1 MPASCS
7 NLTLARSLINPLLYT
22 PQVADYILAV
32 ASEFDQSD
40 FVDSDFQ
47 AARAS
52 GFSGGPG
59 AARPPT
65 REEIESKVNET
76 HQRLQDLKRQQE
88 ELERERTALEEARRR
103 RTEFHLGRDEMLQH
117 LTRGIGLLEEAE
129 FDARRDAE
137 QLAKTL
143 GELRDAVVK
152 VQTLNDQIWTQ
163 ENYGVE
169 LTRALTAI
177 ENARMEWNAAQLKWP
192 ILSGSANTGTQTE
205 PEHEAAPTSLASLS
219 FWQLARL
226 GLAFTWP
233 LAIIA
238 LAAGI
243 VSLIIVLS
251 R

>member
-1 MPASCS
+1 MHRRA
-7 NLTLARSLINPLLYT
+7 TGTNPLLYT
-22 PQVADYILAV
+22 PRVADYSPAV

-47 AARAS
+47 AAKAS
-52 GFSGGPG
+52 GFGGG
-59 AARPPT
+59 AATGTARPPS

-88 ELERERTALEEARRR
+88 ELERERAALEEARRR

-137 QLAKTL
+137 QMAKTL
-143 GELRDAVVK
+143 GELRDAMVK
-152 VQTLNDQIWTQ
+152 IQTLNDHAWTQ
-163 ENYGVE
+163 DNYNVE

-192 ILSGSANTGTQTE
+192 VLSGSAAAGTKAD
-205 PEHEAAPTSLASLS
+205 PEAPVTPMALTALS
-219 FWQLARL
+219 FGQLARL

-233 LAIIA
+233 LALIA
-238 LAAGI
+238 LAAGV
-243 VSLIIVLS
+243 VSLILVLN

>member
-1 MPASCS
+1 
-7 NLTLARSLINPLLYT
+7 
-22 PQVADYILAV
+22 V

-47 AARAS
+47 AAKAS
-52 GFSGGPG
+52 GFSGGAASG
-59 AARPPT
+59 VARPPS
-65 REEIESKVNET
+65 REEIESKVHET
-76 HQRLQDLKRQQE
+76 HQRLQELKRQQE
-88 ELERERTALEEARRR
+88 ELERERASLEEARRR

-137 QLAKTL
+137 QMAKTL
-143 GELRDAVVK
+143 GELRDAMVK
-152 VQTLNDQIWTQ
+152 VQTLNDQAWTQ
-163 ENYGVE
+163 DNYNVE

-192 ILSGSANTGTQTE
+192 VLSGSA
-205 PEHEAAPTSLASLS
+205 EAGARLDSEDAPAPSALTALS

-233 LAIIA
+233 LALTA
-238 LAAGI
+238 LAAG
-243 VSLIIVLS
+243 LIALALLL
-251 R
+251 RR

>member
-1 MPASCS
+1 MRA
-7 NLTLARSLINPLLYT
+7 
-22 PQVADYILAV
+22 ADYIRAV

-47 AARAS
+47 AAKAS
-52 GFSGGPG
+52 GYGSAPTAGV
-59 AARPPT
+59 ARPPS
-65 REEIESKVNET
+65 REEIETKVNET
-76 HQRLQDLKRQQE
+76 QQRLQDLKRQQE
-88 ELERERTALEEARRR
+88 ELERERATLEEARRR
-103 RTEFHLGRDEMLQH
+103 RTEFHMGRDEMLQN

-137 QLAKTL
+137 QMAKTL
-143 GELRDAVVK
+143 GELRDALIK
-152 VQTLNDQIWTQ
+152 VQTLNDQTWTQ
-163 ENYGVE
+163 DNYNVE

-192 ILSGSANTGTQTE
+192 VLSGPTDTGSGAGKEDE
-205 PEHEAAPTSLASLS
+205 PVPPSLAGLS

-233 LAIIA
+233 LAVIA
-238 LAAGI
+238 LAAGG
-243 VSLIIVLS
+243 VVVALLLN